1 MSDSAPLNLLN
12 IMASLE
18 ALGTED
24 DFCTLC

>member
-1 MSDSAPLNLLN
+1 MSDSALLNLLS

-18 ALGTED
+18 TLGTED